1 MKNPDSN
8 SRIITT
14 LFGNY
19 SDHMEAKIKSIG
31 FFYFS
36 PQILIIILNIRDL
49 GENYTQKSGHIVKI
63 LYGLQDASS
72 KKAIDNLF
80 VMS

>member
-14 LFGNY
+14 LFGNFLDY
-19 SDHMEAKIKSIG
+19 KEPKTKSIG
-31 FFYFS
+31 FLDFFS
-36 PQILIIILNIRDL
+36 QILIIILNIRDL
-49 GENYTQKSGHIVKI
+49 GENYTKKSAHIVKI

-72 KKAIDNLF
+72 KISIDNQF

>member
-8 SRIITT
+8 SRITTT

-19 SDHMEAKIKSIG
+19 LDHMEAKKKSIG
-31 FFYFS
+31 FFDFS
-36 PQILIIILNIRDL
+36 TQILIIILNIRDL
-49 GENYTQKSGHIVKI
+49 GENYTQKSAHIVKI
-63 LYGLQDASS
+63 LYGLQDAIS